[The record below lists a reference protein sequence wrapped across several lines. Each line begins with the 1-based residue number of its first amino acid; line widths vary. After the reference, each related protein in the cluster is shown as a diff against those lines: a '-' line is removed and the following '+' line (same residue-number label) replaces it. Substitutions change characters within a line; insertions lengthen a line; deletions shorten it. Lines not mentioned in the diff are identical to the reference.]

1 LATVVGNPYCK
12 HIDVAVAVIKREDG
26 KVLFAERPAGKACA
40 GEWEFPGGKVEPNET
55 PRQALD
61 REIKEE
67 LAINITEARPWL
79 TLSHNYPHACVLLH
93 FFIVSC
99 WTGQEHAQE
108 GQKLSWQNLS
118 NLTISPLLAANG
130 PIIKALLL
138 PDIYAISAADEMGVE
153 KFLLRL
159 PIAIKNGLKILQ
171 IRETSMTACQL
182 KQFVDRVLPITAP
195 ANVTTLINSAM
206 PREQQKRFSG
216 LHLTSHHLMQL
227 VQRPDFECVGASC
240 HNRHEL
246 ERAIQLKLDFAVL
259 SPVNRTLSH
268 PEAIPLGLSKMRKI
282 ISNSA
287 IPVYAL
293 GGMNLKKRVE
303 IQSYGAHGIAMVRNA
318 WQ

>member
-1 LATVVGNPYCK
+1 MQKLIKVS
-12 HIDVAVAVIKREDG
+12 VAVIRRSDG
-26 KVLFAERPAGKACA
+26 KVLFAKRPCGKACA
-40 GEWEFPGGKVEPNET
+40 GEWEFPGGKVESNET

-61 REIKEE
+61 RELKEE
-67 LAINITEARPWL
+67 LAIHITKARPWI
-79 TLSHNYPHACVLLH
+79 TLSHIYPHASVLLH

-99 WTGQEHAQE
+99 WTGQENGEE
-108 GQKLSWQNLS
+108 GQKISWQDLS

-138 PDIYAISAADEMGVE
+138 PDVYAISCAGEMGIE

-159 PIAIKNGLKILQ
+159 PIAIKNGLKMLQ
-171 IRETSMTACQL
+171 IREKSMTACQL

-206 PREQQKRFSG
+206 HVEQQKRFSG

-227 VQRPDFECVGASC
+227 VQRPDFQCVGASC
-240 HNRHEL
+240 HNHHEL

-259 SPVNRTLSH
+259 SPINSTLSH
-268 PEAIPLGLSKMRKI
+268 PEATPLGPGKMREI

-293 GGMNLKKRVE
+293 GGMNLKSLDD
-303 IQSYGAHGIAMVRNA
+303 IQSYGAHGIAMMRNA